1 METTCRKK
9 LSVLVVENHRE
20 VRELI
25 ANLVAAQGWV
35 PIAAS
40 GIREALECLQTEE
53 IDAVISD
60 WELDD
65 GEGNT
70 ILAAV
75 RSAGRKIPVIIVS
88 SYATEEL
95 RQQACQ
101 AGAIALLEKPF
112 RIEKLTEILCNE
124 FRETSPTQ
132 A

>member
-1 METTCRKK
+1 MTCGKK
-9 LSVLVVENHRE
+9 PSVLVVENHDE
-20 VRELI
+20 VRDLI

-35 PIAAS
+35 PISVS
-40 GIREALECLQTEE
+40 GVREAIERLKTDK
-53 IDAVISD
+53 IDAIISD

-70 ILAAV
+70 VLAAA
-75 RSAGRKIPVIIVS
+75 RSEGRKIPVIIVS

-112 RIEKLTEILCNE
+112 RIEKLTEILCRE
-124 FRETSPTQ
+124 FSEVSPTN